1 MFKPKMVF
9 TALSV
14 WFLFHLVIF
23 FIVAPSMLK
32 DMPDMSE
39 KALFMSSSMMQS
51 SGILMGFLGVFMYL
65 CRDLKLEEA
74 KKFLLTSGGLLVLMD
89 IIIIRDELAAI
100 EKYPN
105 DPAMHTPIP
114 AIAIFLL
121 LTIYTLYVALIVK
134 E

>member
-51 SGILMGFLGVFMYL
+51 SGILMVFLCLFMYL

-74 KKFLLTSGGLLVLMD
+74 KKFLLTLVVCL
-89 IIIIRDELAAI
+89 
-100 EKYPN
+100 
-105 DPAMHTPIP
+105 
-114 AIAIFLL
+114 F
-121 LTIYTLYVALIVK
+121 
-134 E
+134 

>member
-1 MFKPKMVF
+1 
-9 TALSV
+9 
-14 WFLFHLVIF
+14 
-23 FIVAPSMLK
+23 
-32 DMPDMSE
+32 
-39 KALFMSSSMMQS
+39 
-51 SGILMGFLGVFMYL
+51 
-65 CRDLKLEEA
+65 
-74 KKFLLTSGGLLVLMD
+74 MD